1 VTFKRTIGK
10 TVQTGAKNVWK
21 PLALGSLEQ
30 GSGIS
35 LFRCKA
41 ELSPTGSLGNVTA
54 VLHYAG
60 YSMNAIRTAHRFKI
74 LVEILAG
81 VIKLTARGCRLVW
94 DEV

>member
-60 YSMNAIRTAHRFKI
+60 
-74 LVEILAG
+74 EILAG